1 MCESCSPLDG
11 DPALLDRRALI
22 RTAMLGTAAIAS
34 STLWTPSVAHA
45 SGDDGSQSGSGDG
58 SGTTSGSTME
68 SAAMAEDAMPINTA
82 PPGAASAGASG
93 GTTRVYGTRTI
104 PAPNLN
110 AYKPPP
116 IISRAQW
123 GADESI
129 RLDARAYAP
138 VRKLIVHHTASAN
151 KPSSPASVVRFV
163 EQYHATGR
171 GFSDTGYNYLIDHKG
186 NIYEGRAARRYGS
199 QEAITSED
207 NKGWGVVG
215 AHAKRFNAGSCG
227 ICLIGD
233 FDTASPTDAALSS
246 LVWLMAWKASRHR
259 IDAHGKDE
267 YIDIYGTHSVFP
279 NISGHRQVG
288 QTLCPGS
295 RLSKLLPSLRD
306 QVGQLAGA
314 WDPLVV
320 DIPDIVRYEYG
331 HLRAPSN
338 SAAASTSTSTSTSTA
353 TSTSTS
359 TATATSTA
367 TSTPAATPGTGTK
380 LTGIRIA
387 SSSGTIYTLG
397 DGRTLGD
404 PSSTGIANVVAL
416 ANTSHGDGYWALGS
430 DGKVGAFGGL
440 GSYGDASG
448 KGVAADIVA
457 TASGAGYWILLAN
470 GGIYPFGDA
479 GYASSPKR
487 AGLGGNA
494 IRMAA
499 RPQGDGYWVLMSDN
513 SVHAFGAAPRLGSP
527 TDAGTPIDL
536 RVTPTGAGYW
546 VLTDA
551 GRVLPFGD
559 AVDKGDLKR
568 STIKWSKPVARLLGT
583 PSGKGY
589 MIINTEGSLLAFGDA
604 PAYPSLGGS
613 GITAAGIAPAFS

>member
-1 MCESCSPLDG
+1 VCESCSPQF
-11 DPALLDRRALI
+11 DRRALI
-22 RTAMLGTAAIAS
+22 RTAMLGTAAIAAGS
-34 STLWTPSVAHA
+34 LWTPVTADA
-45 SGDDGSQSGSGDG
+45 GDDADG
-58 SGTTSGSTME
+58 SGSSSDSGSTME
-68 SAAMAEDAMPINTA
+68 SAAMAEDARPITSA

-93 GTTRVYGTRTI
+93 GTTKVYGTRTI
-104 PAPNLN
+104 PSPNLN
-110 AYKPPP
+110 AYKAPPV
-116 IISRAQW
+116 ISRAQW

-129 RLDARAYAP
+129 RLDTRAYAP

-163 EQYHATGR
+163 EQYHASGR

-199 QEAITSED
+199 SEAITGED

-233 FDTASPTDAALSS
+233 FDTASPTDASLSS

-267 YIDIYGTHSVFP
+267 YIDIYGTHTVFP

-295 RLSKLLPSLRD
+295 RLYKLLPSLRD
-306 QVGQLAGA
+306 QVGQLAGS

-331 HLRAPSN
+331 HLRSP
-338 SAAASTSTSTSTSTA
+338 STSSGSSAA
-353 TSTSTS
+353 TSTT
-359 TATATSTA
+359 TTA
-367 TSTPAATPGTGTK
+367 TSTPAASAPATSTPASTPVTTPGTGTK

-387 SSSGTIYTLG
+387 SSSGVIYTLG
-397 DGRTLGD
+397 AGRKLGN
-404 PSSTGIANVVAL
+404 PASSGLAKVVAL
-416 ANTSHGDGYWALGS
+416 ANTSHGDGFWALGG

-440 GSYGDASG
+440 GSYGDVSG

-457 TASGAGYWILLAN
+457 TGSGGGYWILLAN

-487 AGLGGNA
+487 AGLGGTA

-499 RPQGDGYWVLMSDN
+499 RPQGDGYWVLMSDGT
-513 SVHAFGAAPRLGSP
+513 VHAFGAAPDLGSP
-527 TDAGTPIDL
+527 ADAGAPIDL
-536 RVTPTGAGYW
+536 RVTPSGAGYW

-551 GRVLPFGD
+551 GRVVPFGD
-559 AVDKGDLKR
+559 AADKGDLKR
-568 STIKWSKPVARLLGT
+568 SNIKWSKPVARLLGT

-589 MIINTEGSLLAFGDA
+589 VIINSEGSLAAFGDA

-613 GITAAGIAPAFS
+613 GITAAGIAPAFG

>member
-1 MCESCSPLDG
+1 VCESCSPL
-11 DPALLDRRALI
+11 LNRRSLI
-22 RTAMLGTAAIAS
+22 RSAMLGTAALAAGS
-34 STLWTPSVAHA
+34 LWTPSAA
-45 SGDDGSQSGSGDG
+45 DAAGDDDDGSG
-58 SGTTSGSTME
+58 SGTTVE
-68 SAAMAEDAMPINTA
+68 SEAMAEDTRPLTSS
-82 PPGAASAGASG
+82 PPGVATVGASG
-93 GTTRVYGTRTI
+93 GTVKVYGTRTI

-110 AYKPPP
+110 AYNAPP

-123 GADESI
+123 GADEKI
-129 RLDARAYAP
+129 RLDTRAYAP
-138 VRKLIVHHTASAN
+138 IRKLIVHHTASAN

-163 EQYHATGR
+163 EEYHASGR

-186 NIYEGRAARRYGS
+186 NIYEGRAARRYGTK
-199 QEAITSED
+199 EAITGED

-215 AHAKRFNAGSCG
+215 AHAKHFNAGSCG

-233 FDTASPTDAALSS
+233 FETATPTDAALSS
-246 LVWLMAWKASRHR
+246 LVWVMAWKASRHR

-267 YIDIYGTHSVFP
+267 YIDIYGTHTVFP

-288 QTLCPGS
+288 QTVCPGS
-295 RLSKLLPSLRD
+295 RLYKLLPSLRD
-306 QVGQLAGA
+306 QVGQLAGT

-331 HLRAPSN
+331 NLR
-338 SAAASTSTSTSTSTA
+338 ASTSSGSTSGSSTPTPAPTSA
-353 TSTSTS
+353 
-359 TATATSTA
+359 
-367 TSTPAATPGTGTK
+367 STPASATPTTTSAVTTTPGSGTK
-380 LTGIRIA
+380 LTGIRVV
-387 SSSGTIYTLG
+387 SNSGTIYTIG
-397 DGRTLGD
+397 DGRKLGN
-404 PSSTGIANVVAL
+404 PSSNGITTVVAL
-416 ANTSHGDGYWALGS
+416 ANTAHGDGYWALGS

-448 KGVAADIVA
+448 KGVSADIVG

-487 AGLGGNA
+487 AGIGGTA

-499 RPQGDGYWVLMSDN
+499 RPQGDGYWVLMSDKA
-513 SVHAFGAAPRLGSP
+513 VHAFGAAPKLGSP
-527 TDAGTPIDL
+527 TDAGVPIDL
-536 RVTPTGAGYW
+536 RVTPSGAGYW

-551 GRVLPFGD
+551 GRVVPFGD

-568 STIKWSKPVARLLGT
+568 SNIKWSKPVARLLGT

-589 MIINTEGSLLAFGDA
+589 VIINSEGSLLAFGDA

-613 GITAAGIAPAFS
+613 GITAAGIAPAFG

>member
-1 MCESCSPLDG
+1 MCESCSPLF
-11 DPALLDRRALI
+11 DRRSLI
-22 RTAMLGTAAIAS
+22 RTVMLGSAAIAAGS
-34 STLWTPSVAHA
+34 LWTPPPAEA
-45 SGDDGSQSGSGDG
+45 GGDGDGDG
-58 SGTTSGSTME
+58 SGSME
-68 SAAMAEDAMPINTA
+68 SAAMAEDAKPISSP
-82 PPGAASAGASG
+82 PPGAASG

-104 PAPNLN
+104 PAPNLD

-116 IISRAQW
+116 VITRAQW

-138 VRKLIVHHTASAN
+138 IRKLIVHHTASPN
-151 KPSSPASVVRFV
+151 NPSSPASVVRFV
-163 EQYHATGR
+163 EQYHASGR

-199 QEAITSED
+199 QEAITGED

-227 ICLIGD
+227 ICLIGN
-233 FDTASPTDAALSS
+233 FDTASPTDAALGS
-246 LVWLMAWKASRHR
+246 LVWLLAWKASRHR
-259 IDAHGKDE
+259 IDAHGTDE
-267 YIDIYGTHSVFP
+267 YIDIFGTHSVFP

-295 RLSKLLPSLRD
+295 RLFKLLPTLRD
-306 QVGQLAGA
+306 QVAQLAGA

-331 HLRAPSN
+331 HLRSPSG
-338 SAAASTSTSTSTSTA
+338 SASATTATTSSTTPSTTAATTTSTA
-353 TSTSTS
+353 PSTT
-359 TATATSTA
+359 
-367 TSTPAATPGTGTK
+367 AATPTSPATTTTPGAGTK
-380 LTGIRIA
+380 LTGIRVA
-387 SSSGTIYTLG
+387 SSSGTIYTIG
-397 DGRTLGD
+397 DGRALGN
-404 PSSTGIANVVAL
+404 PASNGITKVVAL

-440 GSYGDASG
+440 GSYGDTSG
-448 KGVAADIVA
+448 KGPAADIVA
-457 TASGAGYWILLAN
+457 TASGSGYWILLAN

-479 GYASSPKR
+479 GYASSPKK
-487 AGLGGNA
+487 AGLGGTA

-513 SVHAFGAAPRLGSP
+513 TVHAFGAAPALGSP
-527 TDAGTPIDL
+527 GDAGRPIDL

-551 GRVLPFGD
+551 GRVVPFGD

-568 STIKWSKPVARLLGT
+568 SNIKWSKPVARLLGT

-589 MIINTEGSLLAFGDA
+589 LIINSEGSLLAFGDA

-613 GITAAGIAPAFS
+613 GITTAGIAPAFR

>member
-1 MCESCSPLDG
+1 
-11 DPALLDRRALI
+11 
-22 RTAMLGTAAIAS
+22 
-34 STLWTPSVAHA
+34 
-45 SGDDGSQSGSGDG
+45 
-58 SGTTSGSTME
+58 
-68 SAAMAEDAMPINTA
+68 MAEDARPQSTS
-82 PPGAASAGASG
+82 PPGVASVGASG
-93 GTTRVYGTRTI
+93 GTVKVYGTRNI

-110 AYKPPP
+110 AYKAPPV
-116 IISRAQW
+116 ISRAQW
-123 GADESI
+123 GADEKI
-129 RLDARAYAP
+129 RLDARVYAP
-138 VRKLIVHHTASAN
+138 IRKLIVHHTASPN

-163 EQYHATGR
+163 EQYHASGR
-171 GFSDTGYNYLIDHKG
+171 GFSDTGYNFLIDHKG
-186 NIYEGRAARRYGS
+186 NIYEGRAARRYGA
-199 QEAITSED
+199 QEAITGED

-227 ICLIGD
+227 ICLIGN
-233 FDTASPTDAALSS
+233 FDTATPTDAALSS

-267 YIDIYGTHSVFP
+267 YIDIYGTHTVFP

-295 RLSKLLPSLRD
+295 RLFKLLPSLRD
-306 QVGQLAGA
+306 QVGQLAGS

-331 HLRAPSN
+331 NLRSPSSSAQASGSTAP
-338 SAAASTSTSTSTSTA
+338 ATSTSTA
-353 TSTSTS
+353 GSAATPTT
-359 TATATSTA
+359 TA
-367 TSTPAATPGTGTK
+367 PAATTTPGTGTK
-380 LTGIRIA
+380 LTGIRVA
-387 SSSGTIYTLG
+387 SSSGTIYTIG
-397 DGRTLGD
+397 AGRTLGN
-404 PSSTGIANVVAL
+404 PASNGISNVVAL

-440 GSYGDASG
+440 GSFGDASG

-457 TASGAGYWILLAN
+457 TASGAGYWVLLAN

-479 GYASSPKR
+479 GYASSPKK
-487 AGLGGNA
+487 AGIGGTA

-513 SVHAFGAAPRLGSP
+513 TVHAFGAAPKLGSP
-527 TDAGTPIDL
+527 NDAGTPIDL
-536 RVTPTGAGYW
+536 RVTPSGAGYW

-551 GRVLPFGD
+551 GRVVPFGD

-568 STIKWSKPVARLLGT
+568 SNVKWSKPVARILST

-589 MIINTEGSLLAFGDA
+589 VIINSEGSLLAFGDA

-613 GITAAGIAPAFS
+613 GITAAGIAPAFG